1 MVSTLVGNFQKPGKK
16 PASSL
21 PERIE
26 DCEPEFLQLMNMKLC
41 PHNDDRDGTRWYE
54 KGTGELFEVLKEK
67 CGDYHPSPKEA
78 M

>member
-1 MVSTLVGNFQKPGKK
+1 MFQGNFQKPGKK

-41 PHNDDRDGTRWYE
+41 PHNDDRFE
-54 KGTGELFEVLKEK
+54 KGTGELFKVLKEK
-67 CGDYHPSPKEA
+67 CGDQHPSPKEA
-78 M
+78 V